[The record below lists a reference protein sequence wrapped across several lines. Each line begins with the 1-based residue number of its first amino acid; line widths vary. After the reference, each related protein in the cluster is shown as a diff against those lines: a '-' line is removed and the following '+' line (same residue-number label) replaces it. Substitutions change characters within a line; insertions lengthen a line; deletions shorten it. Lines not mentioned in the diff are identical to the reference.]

1 MERNGNLVNKR
12 CIRHFPWTVEL
23 NVLQSTT
30 DNDYETT
37 KKETDKFRGKYRKS
51 RMNWS
56 SRSNTAL
63 HWKHNLANDR
73 TNMIF
78 TLPSA
83 SLWPE
88 KNEEK
93 LSSFSLRTFYSVNFS
108 LPLVLSF
115 GSFCRTN
122 DSARRNRKRAPNVW
136 VWSKCEAHKRLSAN
150 NSMMQNRKKIEKC
163 WQTRRKNV
171 NENFISAHKRKSII

>member
-1 MERNGNLVNKR
+1 MRR
-12 CIRHFPWTVEL
+12 R
-23 NVLQSTT
+23 
-30 DNDYETT
+30 
-37 KKETDKFRGKYRKS
+37 KKKLTNFGENIEKAKS

-115 GSFCRTN
+115 GSFCRPN

-150 NSMMQNRKKIEKC
+150 NSMMQNRKKSKNADRREEKTS
-163 WQTRRKNV
+163 TR
-171 NENFISAHKRKSII
+171 ISFQRTNAKA